1 MDTHVRVTAWLRI
14 VWSLMGALFW
24 LYGLSFLHG
33 AGAPIVQHVVQ
44 DAARSPGV
52 GGSPSAPGTE
62 GRSAVLPADEA
73 AALEDVTTVVLKV
86 LTVLFAIFAL
96 FQLLAACTGCALLAY
111 RPWARPLN
119 LVLSIFDLFLIP
131 IGTAIGGYSLWVMFH
146 PETVALFGR
155 RPPPERYPAHF

>member
-24 LYGLSFLHG
+24 LYGLWFLRG
-33 AGAPIVQHVVQ
+33 SGAPIVHQVIQ
-44 DAARSPGV
+44 DAVQSPGS
-52 GGSPSAPGTE
+52 GGAASAPGTE
-62 GRSAVLPADEA
+62 GRSASRTADEA
-73 AALEDVTTVVLKV
+73 AALEDVTTVVMKV